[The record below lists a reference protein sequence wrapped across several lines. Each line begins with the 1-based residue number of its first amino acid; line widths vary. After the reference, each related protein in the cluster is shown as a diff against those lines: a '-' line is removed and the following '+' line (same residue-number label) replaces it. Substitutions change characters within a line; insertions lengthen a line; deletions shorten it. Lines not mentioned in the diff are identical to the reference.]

1 MSAFSHSM
9 ARSSPQGT
17 SYHHAQPTGV
27 GRPVNGNIRHHGQLI
42 LLAMFFMGFQAYER
56 LPQDFFSN
64 FFTKTVSASSFAT
77 SSTLPASQITAPV
90 PFQSQPLYLLDKA
103 SLHITDTEAFEAK
116 VRDIAEMLQVAPE
129 WLMAVM
135 YSESKFDSSVRN
147 FKGSGATG
155 LIQFM
160 AGTAQELNV
169 SLDHLANMNPV
180 HQLEYVYLYLDTVR
194 KRYGA
199 YSSLTDLYLAVLYPK
214 ARGEEYCYTMYA
226 RPTQQYNQNSGLDE
240 NKDGRVTVSDIE
252 RRMKRLYPT
261 AYMAEPLV

>member
-1 MSAFSHSM
+1 MSTFHHSM

-17 SYHHAQPTGV
+17 SYHHPQPTGV
-27 GRPVNGNIRHHGQLI
+27 GRPVKGNIKHLGQLMFF
-42 LLAMFFMGFQAYER
+42 AMLFMGFQAYER
-56 LPQDFFSN
+56 LPEN
-64 FFTKTVSASSFAT
+64 FLATVLDVSASST
-77 SSTLPASQITAPV
+77 LSSPIPLSTPEIVAPV
-90 PFQSQPLYLLDKA
+90 SVGSQPLYLLDKA

-116 VRDIAEMLQVAPE
+116 VRDIAGMLQVAPE
-129 WLMAVM
+129 WLMAVI
-135 YSESKFDSSVRN
+135 YSESKFDASVRN

-160 AGTAQELNV
+160 AGTAEELNV

-194 KRYGA
+194 KRYGG

-261 AYMAEPLV
+261 AYMAEPIV